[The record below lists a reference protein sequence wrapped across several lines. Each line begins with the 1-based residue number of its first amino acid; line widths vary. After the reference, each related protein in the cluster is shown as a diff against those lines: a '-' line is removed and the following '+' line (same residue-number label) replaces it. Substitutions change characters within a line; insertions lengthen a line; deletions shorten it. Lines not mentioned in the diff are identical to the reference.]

1 MADTSNAQLTFRSWL
16 RRGLATQQNLVK
28 DTDPRASV
36 TIDVAISGIAKA
48 PSVTLALYGPGD
60 VKNLI
65 VSSVIRTW
73 PKAGARNSESN
84 YFPLIEFDQA
94 DLPWRYS
101 PLTTSGNKI
110 APWLCVVAV
119 PTGAAKVFNP
129 SPGQPLA
136 VLNVSALLL
145 PDLSE
150 SDLWAHAQLHGTD
163 IADDNA
169 LAQALD
175 NQPNY
180 FSSRILSLNILSAET
195 EYTAYVVPTFE
206 AGRLAGL
213 GLDNSGV
220 PGKKPA
226 WTAASGTVSLPVYY
240 QWSFETG
247 PQGDFASL
255 VRKIHPAPL
264 DPSVGFREMDVANPG
279 LGLPPAADTALPV
292 EGALKRYPEI
302 VPPAQ
307 SGPTH
312 DTWLQ
317 DLTKLLNE
325 PAELFKTDPTKP
337 LVTPPLYGHWHA
349 AQPEDVPTSPP
360 WFHSLNED
368 PRMRVQAGAST
379 LAVQREQQD
388 LLAGAWDQ
396 VGAVR
401 AANERARWAEL
412 AIEISSRLH
421 VKTLLST
428 STGEPDTLMRYTAP
442 VQTRVLGSPVT
453 IAALLAGSPV
463 TDGSLSPSFR
473 RITRPLGPIS
483 RRMTNGTTP
492 TAPSL
497 IDRMNRGE
505 FNAAPP
511 PPTPSGVS
519 TIGHYKGDLVP
530 SWLTPGVLNFLKRLP
545 FLLILLAILLLIVA
559 VVLFFVAGVAAGVI
573 ALVIGVAA
581 GLASIP
587 VRRWVQGLEAR
598 EALADGTITGDTI
611 RSAPIPAGFVPS
623 LYGAGVSGAV
633 TPMATAATRAVV
645 VQNYV
650 TAAANF
656 FDNIAIVPFDPAPLT
671 MVSFDELRG
680 KLTVAL
686 DPRTTIVEMFRSQI
700 ALTGFAYQVGGGA
713 AAQINAGPSFPKPFY
728 DAIKAVSQDW
738 ILPGVDKAQANTA
751 SLVVTNQKAVESFM
765 VGANH
770 EMSRTLLYNEYP
782 TDLRFTYFQQ
792 FWDSRGVPGADTAPQ
807 NFYDIK
813 PIHTWGGTQLGAN
826 TGRHEPPNQDD
837 VVLFVRGEVLLRY
850 PTTIVY
856 AAKAVKN
863 QNPFNPNLPAL
874 ILPTPDHDGDTNFR
888 LDPSFHGQLDP
899 DIRFFGF
906 PLSIQEALA
915 GDGWFFV
922 LQQHPGEPVF
932 GFDVV
937 SRSPLLSFKEVTWNM
952 VLGAPAVDGPGVRAA
967 AAAAPNFLSFK
978 VASPAIQAFL
988 ATQGPRAPSWGA
1000 TSADVAHTTLRR
1012 PTRVAYHAKEM
1023 IPS

>member
-1 MADTSNAQLTFRSWL
+1 MADNSSAQLTFRSWL
-16 RRGLATQQNLVK
+16 RRGLATQQKLLNAN
-28 DTDPRASV
+28 DPRASV
-36 TIDVAISGIAKA
+36 EIDVAISGIATP
-48 PSVTLALYGPGD
+48 PSVTLALHGPGD
-60 VKNLI
+60 VKSLI
-65 VSSVIRTW
+65 VRSVIRTW
-73 PKAGARNSESN
+73 PKAGARNAEAN

-101 PLTTSGNKI
+101 PQTTSTNNIK
-110 APWLCVVAV
+110 PWLCVVAI

-136 VLNVSALLL
+136 VLNVAASLL
-145 PDLSE
+145 PDLGE
-150 SDLWAHAQLHGTD
+150 SDLWPHAQLHGPD
-163 IADDNA
+163 ISDDHA

-180 FSSRILSLNILSAET
+180 FSSRILSLSILSAET
-195 EYTAYVVPTFE
+195 EYTAYVVPAFE
-206 AGRLAGL
+206 AGRLSGL
-213 GLDNSGV
+213 GLDTTGV
-220 PGKKPA
+220 PGMKPA
-226 WTAASGTVSLPVYY
+226 WTAASGTVSLPVFY

-255 VRKIHPAPL
+255 VRKIHPKPL
-264 DPSVGFREMDVANPG
+264 APSVGFREMDVANPG

-302 VPPAQ
+302 VSPPQ
-307 SGPTH
+307 GGPTH

-349 AQPEDVPTSPP
+349 AQPEVLPTSPP
-360 WFHSLNED
+360 WFQDLNED
-368 PRMRVQAGAST
+368 PRTRVQAGAST
-379 LAVQREQQD
+379 LAVQKEQLD

-412 AIEISSRLH
+412 AVEISSRLH
-421 VKTLLST
+421 EKILVST
-428 STGEPDTLMRYTAP
+428 ASTQPDTLMRFTSP
-442 VQTRVLGSPVT
+442 VLTRVMGSPVT

-463 TDGSLSPSFR
+463 TNGVLSPSFR
-473 RITRPLGPIS
+473 RITRPRGPIALRQTRGS
-483 RRMTNGTTP
+483 AP

-497 IDRMNRGE
+497 IDRMNRGD
-505 FNAAPP
+505 FNPAPP

-519 TIGHYKGDLVP
+519 TIGRYKGDLLP
-530 SWLTPGVLNFLKRLP
+530 GWLTPGLLNFLKRLP
-545 FLLILLAILLLIVA
+545 FLLILLAILLLVVAVILFFTAGAAAGAIALVLGAVA
-559 VVLFFVAGVAAGVI
+559 VVGSVA
-573 ALVIGVAA
+573 
-581 GLASIP
+581 
-587 VRRWVQGLEAR
+587 VRSWVQSLEAR
-598 EALADGTITGDTI
+598 EALADGALTGDTI
-611 RSAPIPAGFVPS
+611 RTTPVPASFVPS
-623 LYGAGVSGAV
+623 LYAAGTAGTV
-633 TPMATAATRAVV
+633 TPMATGATRVQVV
-645 VQNYV
+645 RNFVS
-650 TAAANF
+650 AAANL
-656 FDNIAIVPFDPAPLT
+656 FDNIVIVPFNPAPLN
-671 MVSFDELRG
+671 MVSFDQLRG
-680 KLTVAL
+680 KLMVAL
-686 DPRTTIVEMFRSQI
+686 NPRTTIVEMFNSEIQ
-700 ALTGFAYQVGGGA
+700 LSGVAYQLGGGA
-713 AAQINAGPSFPKPFY
+713 TAQINAGPSFPKPFY

-738 ILPGVDKAQANTA
+738 ILPGVDKAEANTA

-792 FWDSRGVPGADTAPQ
+792 FWDSRGVPGADTSPQ
-807 NFYDIK
+807 DFYDIK
-813 PIHTWGGTQLGAN
+813 PIHTWGGTQLGSN

-850 PTTIVY
+850 PNTIVY

-863 QNPFNPNLPAL
+863 QNPVNPKLPAL
-874 ILPTPDHDGDTNFR
+874 ILPADTLDSDRNFHR
-888 LDPSFHGQLDP
+888 DPSFHGQLDP

-932 GFDVV
+932 GFDVE
-937 SRSPLLSFKEVTWNM
+937 SRSPLLSFKEVTWSM
-952 VLGAPAVDGPGVRAA
+952 VLGAPGVGAAVAV
-967 AAAAPNFLSFK
+967 PNYLSFK
-978 VASPAIQAFL
+978 TASPAIQAFL
-988 ATQGPRAPSWGA
+988 ATQGPRTPAWGS
-1000 TSADVAHTTLRR
+1000 TSADVAHYTLRR

>member
-1 MADTSNAQLTFRSWL
+1 MADNPNAQLTFRSWL
-16 RRGLATQQNLVK
+16 RRGLATQQKLLNAS
-28 DTDPRASV
+28 DPRASV
-36 TIDVAISGIAKA
+36 KIDVAISGIVTP
-48 PSVTLALYGPGD
+48 PSVTLALFGPGD

-65 VSSVIRTW
+65 TSSVIRTW
-73 PKAGARNSESN
+73 PKAGARNAEAN

-101 PLTTSGNKI
+101 PQTTSGNNIK
-110 APWLCVVAV
+110 PWLCVVAV
-119 PTGAAKVFNP
+119 PSGAAKVFNP

-136 VLNVSALLL
+136 VLNISASLL

-150 SDLWAHAQLHGTD
+150 SDLWAHAQLHGPD
-163 IADDNA
+163 ISDDHA

-175 NQPNY
+175 NQANY
-180 FSSRILSLNILSAET
+180 FSSRILSLNVLSADT
-195 EYTAYVVPTFE
+195 EYTAYVVPTLE
-206 AGRLAGL
+206 PGRLAGL
-213 GLDNSGV
+213 GLDNAGV
-220 PGKKPA
+220 PGMKLA
-226 WTAASGTVSLPVYY
+226 WTPAAGTVSLPVYY
-240 QWSFETG
+240 QWSFATG

-255 VRKIHPAPL
+255 VRKIHPKPL
-264 DPSVGFREMDVANPG
+264 AASVGFREMDVANPG

-307 SGPTH
+307 TGPTH

-349 AQPEDVPTSPP
+349 AQPEVVAASPP
-360 WFHSLNED
+360 WFHALNED
-368 PRMRVQAGAST
+368 PCTRVQAGAST
-379 LAVQREQQD
+379 LAIQKEQQD

-396 VGAVR
+396 VGA

-412 AIEISSRLH
+412 AIEISSRMHEKIL
-421 VKTLLST
+421 VST
-428 STGEPDTLMRYTAP
+428 PTTKPDTLMRFTAP
-442 VQTRVLGSPVT
+442 VLTRVMGSPVT
-453 IAALLAGSPV
+453 IAALLAASPV
-463 TDGSLSPSFR
+463 TDGVLSASFR
-473 RITRPLGPIS
+473 RITRPRGPVAQ
-483 RRMTNGTTP
+483 RQTRGTTS

-505 FNAAPP
+505 FNPSP
-511 PPTPSGVS
+511 RPPTPSGVS
-519 TIGHYKGDLVP
+519 TIGRYKGNLVP
-530 SWLTPGVLNFLKRLP
+530 SWLTAGLLNFLKRLP
-545 FLLILLAILLLIVA
+545 FLLILLAILLLILA
-559 VVLFFVAGVAAGVI
+559 VILFFAVGPVAAVI
-573 ALVIGVAA
+573 SLVVGAVAA
-581 GLASIP
+581 VGSFA
-587 VRRWVQGLEAR
+587 VRHWVQGLEAR

-611 RSAPIPAGFVPS
+611 RTAAIPAGFVPS
-623 LYGAGVSGAV
+623 LYAAGVSGTV
-633 TPMATAATRAVV
+633 TPMATAATRTVV
-645 VQNYV
+645 VRNFV
-650 TAAANF
+650 SAAANF
-656 FDNIAIVPFDPAPLT
+656 FDNISIVPFNPPPLN
-671 MVSFDELRG
+671 MVSFDDLRR

-686 DPRTTIVEMFRSQI
+686 DPRTTVVEMLRNEIQLS
-700 ALTGFAYQVGGGA
+700 GVAYQLGGGP

-738 ILPGVDKAQANTA
+738 ILPGVDKAEANTA

-765 VGANH
+765 LGANH

-807 NFYDIK
+807 DFYDIK
-813 PIHTWGGTQLGAN
+813 PIHAWGGTQLGAN

-863 QNPFNPNLPAL
+863 QNPTDPKLPAL
-874 ILPTPDHDGDTNFR
+874 ILPPANLDGDRNFR
-888 LDPSFHGQLDP
+888 RDYTFHGQLDP

-937 SRSPLLSFKEVTWNM
+937 SRSPLVSFKEVTWSM
-952 VLGAPAVDGPGVRAA
+952 VLGTPAPGAPNIRAA
-967 AAAAPNFLSFK
+967 AAAPSYLSFK
-978 VASPAIQAFL
+978 QASPAIQAFL
-988 ATQGPRAPSWGA
+988 GTQGPRTPSWGA
-1000 TSADVAHTTLRR
+1000 TSADVAHYTLRR
-1012 PTRVAYHAKEM
+1012 PTRVAYHAREM

>member
-1 MADTSNAQLTFRSWL
+1 MADNPNAQLTFRSWL
-16 RRGLATQQNLVK
+16 RRGLATQQKLLH
-28 DTDPRASV
+28 DSDPRASV
-36 TIDVAISGIAKA
+36 KIDVAISGIAT
-48 PSVTLALYGPGD
+48 PPTVTLALHGSGD

-73 PKAGARNSESN
+73 PKAGARNSEAN

-101 PLTTSGNKI
+101 PQTTSGNNIK
-110 APWLCVVAV
+110 PWLCVVAV
-119 PTGAAKVFNP
+119 PTGSAKVFNP

-136 VLNVSALLL
+136 VLNVSASLL
-145 PDLSE
+145 PDLGE
-150 SDLWAHAQLHGTD
+150 SDLWAHSQLHGPD
-163 IADDNA
+163 IPDDHA

-175 NQPNY
+175 NQTSY

-195 EYTAYVVPTFE
+195 EYTAYVVPTLE

-213 GLDNSGV
+213 GLDNRGV
-220 PGKKPA
+220 PGMKLA
-226 WTAASGTVSLPVYY
+226 WTPASGTVSLPVYY
-240 QWSFETG
+240 QWSFATG

-255 VRKIHPAPL
+255 VRKIHPKPL
-264 DPSVGFREMDVANPG
+264 APSVGFREMDVATPG
-279 LGLPPAADTALPV
+279 LGLSSAADTALPV

-302 VPPAQ
+302 VSPPQ
-307 SGPTH
+307 TGPTH

-325 PAELFKTDPTKP
+325 PDELFKTDPTKP

-349 AQPEDVPTSPP
+349 AQPEVVPTSPP
-360 WFHSLNED
+360 WFQELNED
-368 PRMRVQAGAST
+368 PRTRVQAGAST
-379 LAVQREQQD
+379 LAVQKEQQD

-401 AANERARWAEL
+401 AANERARWAQL
-412 AIEISSRLH
+412 AVEISSRLH
-421 VKTLLST
+421 EKTLLST
-428 STGEPDTLMRYTAP
+428 ATTKPDTLMRFTSP
-442 VQTRVLGSPVT
+442 VLTRVMGSPMT

-463 TDGSLSPSFR
+463 TDGVLSPSFR
-473 RITRPLGPIS
+473 RITRPRGPVAQ
-483 RRMTNGTTP
+483 RQTRGVTP

-505 FNAAPP
+505 FNPAPP

-519 TIGHYKGDLVP
+519 TVGRYKGDLVP
-530 SWLTPGVLNFLKRLP
+530 SWLTPGLLQFLKRLP
-545 FLLILLAILLLIVA
+545 LLLLILGILLLIVA
-559 VVLFFVAGVAAGVI
+559 IFLLFTVGIAVGVLG
-573 ALVIGVAA
+573 LVIGAAAAVA
-581 GLASIP
+581 SFI
-587 VRRWVQGLEAR
+587 VRRWAQDLEAR

-611 RSAPIPAGFVPS
+611 RSATIPTSFVPS
-623 LYGAGVSGAV
+623 LYAAGVSGTVAS
-633 TPMATAATRAVV
+633 MASGGTKTEVV
-645 VQNYV
+645 RNFVS
-650 TAAANF
+650 AAANF
-656 FDNIAIVPFDPAPLT
+656 FDNLAIAPFDPPPLK
-671 MVSFDELRG
+671 MVSFDDLRG

-686 DPRTTIVEMFRSQI
+686 DPHTTIVEMFRNEIQLSK
-700 ALTGFAYQVGGGA
+700 FAYQLGGGA
-713 AAQINAGPSFPKPFY
+713 TAQINAGPTFTKPFY
-728 DAIKAVSQDW
+728 DSIKAVSQDW
-738 ILPGVDKAQANTA
+738 ILPGVDKAEANTA

-792 FWDSRGVPGADTAPQ
+792 FWDSRGVPGADTTPQ
-807 NFYDIK
+807 DFYDIK
-813 PIHTWGGTQLGAN
+813 PIHRWGGTQLGAN
-826 TGRHEPPNQDD
+826 TGRHELPNQDD
-837 VVLFVRGEVLLRY
+837 VVLFVRGELLLRY

-863 QNPFNPNLPAL
+863 QNPTIPGLPAL
-874 ILPTPDHDGDTNFR
+874 ILPAANLDGDRNFHH
-888 LDPSFHGQLDP
+888 DPIFHGQLDP

-915 GDGWFFV
+915 SDGWFFV

-937 SRSPLLSFKEVTWNM
+937 SRSPLVSFKEVTWNM
-952 VLGAPAVDGPGVRAA
+952 VLEAPGVRDV
-967 AAAAPNFLSFK
+967 AAAPRYLSFK
-978 VASPAIQAFL
+978 QASPAIQAFL
-988 ATQGPRAPSWGA
+988 ATQGPRTPSWGA

>member
-1 MADTSNAQLTFRSWL
+1 MADNSNAQLTFRSWL
-16 RRGLATQQNLVK
+16 RRGLATQQVLLNK
-28 DTDPRASV
+28 ADPRASV
-36 TIDVAISGIAKA
+36 KIDVAISGIAKP
-48 PSVTLALYGPGD
+48 PSVTLALFGPGD

-65 VSSVIRTW
+65 VSSVVRTW
-73 PKAGARNSESN
+73 PKAGARNAEVN

-101 PLTTSGNKI
+101 PQTTSTDNIK
-110 APWLCVVAV
+110 PWLCVVAI

-136 VLNVSALLL
+136 VLNVSASLL

-150 SDLWAHAQLHGTD
+150 SDLWAHSQLHGPDITD
-163 IADDNA
+163 NLA

-175 NQPNY
+175 NQPSY
-180 FSSRILSLNILSAET
+180 FSSRILSLNILSVET
-195 EYTAYVVPTFE
+195 EYTAYVVPAFE

-213 GLDNSGV
+213 GLDTTGV
-220 PGKKPA
+220 PGMNPA
-226 WTAASGTVSLPVYY
+226 WTPASGTVSLPIFY

-255 VRKIHPAPL
+255 VRKIHPKPL
-264 DPSVGFREMDVANPG
+264 APSVGFREMDVANPG

-302 VPPAQ
+302 ESPPQ
-307 SGPTH
+307 TGSTH
-312 DTWLQ
+312 DTWIQ
-317 DLTKLLNE
+317 NLTKLLNE

-349 AQPEDVPTSPP
+349 VQPEVVATSPS
-360 WFHSLNED
+360 WFQDMNED
-368 PRMRVQAGAST
+368 PRTRVQAGAST

-412 AIEISSRLH
+412 AVEISSRMH
-421 VKTLLST
+421 EKTLLAT
-428 STGEPDTLMRYTAP
+428 ATTQPDTLMRFTEP
-442 VQTRVLGSPVT
+442 VLTRVMGSPVT
-453 IAALLAGSPV
+453 IATLLEGSPV
-463 TDGSLSPSFR
+463 TDGTLSPSFR
-473 RITRPLGPIS
+473 RITRPRGPVAQ
-483 RRMTNGTTP
+483 RQTRGTTP
-492 TAPSL
+492 AAPSL
-497 IDRMNRGE
+497 VDRMNRGE
-505 FNAAPP
+505 FNPAPP
-511 PPTPSGVS
+511 PPTPSGLS
-519 TIGHYKGDLVP
+519 TIGRYKGALVP
-530 SWLTPGVLNFLKRLP
+530 GWLTPGLLKFLKHLP
-545 FLLILLAILLLIVA
+545 FCLILLAIILLIATVI
-559 VVLFFVAGVAAGVI
+559 LFFAVGAAAGVV
-573 ALVIGVAA
+573 ALVIGAVAA
-581 GLASIP
+581 GTSFA
-587 VRRWVQGLEAR
+587 VKGWVQGLEAR
-598 EALADGTITGDTI
+598 EALADGTINGDTI
-611 RSAPIPAGFVPS
+611 RTATVPASFVPS
-623 LYGAGVSGAV
+623 LYAAGISGTL

-645 VQNYV
+645 VRNFV
-650 TAAANF
+650 SAAANL
-656 FDNIAIVPFDPAPLT
+656 FDKISIAPFNPPPLN
-671 MVSFDELRG
+671 MVSFDDLRG

-686 DPRTTIVEMFRSQI
+686 DPRTTIVEMLRSEIQ
-700 ALTGFAYQVGGGA
+700 LSGVAYQLGGGA

-738 ILPGVDKAQANTA
+738 ILPGVDKAEANTA

-792 FWDSRGVPGADTAPQ
+792 FWDSRGVPDSDTAPQ
-807 NFYDIK
+807 DFYDIK
-813 PIHTWGGTQLGAN
+813 PIHTWGSTQLGAN

-863 QNPFNPNLPAL
+863 QNPTNPNLPSL
-874 ILPTPDHDGDTNFR
+874 ILPADSLDADPAFHR
-888 LDPSFHGQLDP
+888 DPSFHGQLDP

-915 GDGWFFV
+915 DDGWFFI

-937 SRSPLLSFKEVTWNM
+937 SRSPLVSFKEVTWSM
-952 VLGAPAVDGPGVRAA
+952 VLGKPGVGAA
-967 AAAAPNFLSFK
+967 AAIPSYVSFK
-978 VASPAIQAFL
+978 QASPEIQAFL
-988 ATQGPRAPSWGA
+988 ATQGPRTPSWGA
-1000 TSADVAHTTLRR
+1000 TSADVAHYTLRR

>member
-1 MADTSNAQLTFRSWL
+1 MADNPNAQLTFRSWL
-16 RRGLATQQNLVK
+16 RRGLATQQKLLNAS
-28 DTDPRASV
+28 DPRASV
-36 TIDVAISGIAKA
+36 KIDVAISGIATP
-48 PSVTLALYGPGD
+48 PSVTLALFGPGD

-65 VSSVIRTW
+65 ISSVIRTW
-73 PKAGARNSESN
+73 PKAGARNAEAN

-101 PLTTSGNKI
+101 PQTTSGNNIK
-110 APWLCVVAV
+110 PWLCVVAV
-119 PTGAAKVFNP
+119 PSGETKVFNP
-129 SPGQPLA
+129 SPGQPLP
-136 VLNVSALLL
+136 VLNVSASLL

-150 SDLWAHAQLHGTD
+150 SDLWAHSQLHGPD
-163 IADDNA
+163 ISDDNA
-169 LAQALD
+169 LAEALD
-175 NQPNY
+175 NQANY
-180 FSSRILSLNILSAET
+180 FSARILSLNILSADT
-195 EYTAYVVPTFE
+195 EYNAYVVPTLE

-213 GLDNSGV
+213 GLDNTGV
-220 PGKKPA
+220 PGMKPA
-226 WTAASGTVSLPVYY
+226 WTPASGTVSLPVYY
-240 QWSFETG
+240 QWSFATG

-255 VRKIHPAPL
+255 VRKIHPKPL
-264 DPSVGFREMDVANPG
+264 AASVGFREMDVANPG

-302 VPPAQ
+302 VPPPQ
-307 SGPTH
+307 TGPTH

-349 AQPEDVPTSPP
+349 AQPEVVPASPP
-360 WFHSLNED
+360 WFHALNED
-368 PRMRVQAGAST
+368 PRTRVQAGAST
-379 LAVQREQQD
+379 LAIQREQQD

-421 VKTLLST
+421 GKILLST
-428 STGEPDTLMRYTAP
+428 ATTKPDTLMRFTAP
-442 VQTRVLGSPVT
+442 VLTRVTGSPVT

-463 TDGSLSPSFR
+463 TDGVLSPSFR
-473 RITRPLGPIS
+473 RVTRPRGPVA
-483 RRMTNGTTP
+483 RRQTRGTTP

-505 FNAAPP
+505 FNPAPP

-519 TIGHYKGDLVP
+519 TIGRYKGDLVP
-530 SWLTPGVLNFLKRLP
+530 SWLTPGLLNFLKRLP
-545 FLLILLAILLLIVA
+545 FLLILLAILLLILA
-559 VVLFFVAGVAAGVI
+559 VILFFAVGPATAVI
-573 ALVIGVAA
+573 ALLIGAVAA
-581 GLASIP
+581 VGSFA

-598 EALADGTITGDTI
+598 EALADGTIIGDTI
-611 RSAPIPAGFVPS
+611 RTATIPGSFVPS
-623 LYGAGVSGAV
+623 LYAAGVSGTV
-633 TPMATAATRAVV
+633 TPMATGATRTEVV
-645 VQNYV
+645 RNFVS
-650 TAAANF
+650 AAAKF
-656 FDNIAIVPFDPAPLT
+656 FDNISIVPFDPPPLN
-671 MVSFDELRG
+671 MVSFDDLRG

-686 DPRTTIVEMFRSQI
+686 DPRTTIVEMFRNEIRLSG
-700 ALTGFAYQVGGGA
+700 AAYQLGGGA

-728 DAIKAVSQDW
+728 DAVKAVSQDW
-738 ILPGVDKAQANTA
+738 ILPGVDKAEPNTA

-792 FWDSRGVPGADTAPQ
+792 FWDSRGVPGSDTAPQ
-807 NFYDIK
+807 DFYDIK

-856 AAKAVKN
+856 AAKAMKN
-863 QNPFNPNLPAL
+863 QNPTNPNLPAL
-874 ILPTPDHDGDTNFR
+874 ILPPGNLDGDRNFHR
-888 LDPSFHGQLDP
+888 DFTFHGQLDP

-937 SRSPLLSFKEVTWNM
+937 SRSPLASFKEVTWSM
-952 VLGAPAVDGPGVRAA
+952 VLGTPGVGAPGVRAA
-967 AAAAPNFLSFK
+967 AAAPSYLSFK
-978 VASPAIQAFL
+978 QASPAIQAFL
-988 ATQGPRAPSWGA
+988 ATQGPRTPSWGA
-1000 TSADVAHTTLRR
+1000 TSADVAHYTLRR

-1023 IPS
+1023 TPS